1 MTMDDGA
8 GETVEVSFTLA
19 VGALGMNASVQVPA
33 GEVNLT
39 QLLPVL
45 QELTN
50 DIVGGVVE
58 VVKSQG
64 RDVSCRAGCGACC
77 RQMVP
82 LSLFEAEALG
92 EWMGTLA
99 PERQE
104 ELQGRF
110 RVALEQLEER
120 GILAKMGPQLWRT
133 GEDEGEAFG
142 LEYLRARVACPFL
155 ENESCG
161 IHPIRPLICREYLVT
176 SPPEY
181 CGIPVPEKVDR
192 IAMPVKPSNGL
203 FHLGAKVE
211 KYARGWIPLVFLVE
225 WMKNSDRPGKAISG
239 AGPDVLFSFL
249 RELSPNKNK
258 PVGDE
263 LEGA

>member
-1 MTMDDGA
+1 MTMDDGSD
-8 GETVEVSFTLA
+8 ETVQVDFTLA
-19 VGALGMNASVQVPA
+19 AGALGMNASVRVPL
-33 GEVNLT
+33 GEVTLT

-58 VVKSQG
+58 VVKTQG
-64 RDVSCRAGCGACC
+64 LDVSCRAGCGACC

-92 EWMGTLA
+92 EWMSTLP

-104 ELQGRF
+104 ALQERF

-142 LEYLRARVACPFL
+142 LEYMKARVACPFL

-192 IAMPVKPSNGL
+192 IAMPVKVSNGL
-203 FHLGAKVE
+203 FHLGAKIE
-211 KYARGWIPLVFLVE
+211 RHARGWIPLVFLIQ
-225 WMKNSDRPGKAISG
+225 WMKNSERPGKAVSG
-239 AGPDVLFSFL
+239 AGPDVLFALL
-249 RELSPNKNK
+249 RELSPNKNE
-258 PVGDE
+258 VDGDDQPA
-263 LEGA
+263 G

>member
-1 MTMDDGA
+1 MTMDDGSD
-8 GETVEVSFTLA
+8 ETVQVDFTLA
-19 VGALGMNASVQVPA
+19 AGALGMNASVRVPA
-33 GEVNLT
+33 GKVNLT

-50 DIVGGVVE
+50 DIVGGVVA
-58 VVKSQG
+58 VVKTQG
-64 RDVSCRAGCGACC
+64 LDVSCRAGCGACC

-92 EWMGTLA
+92 EWMSTLP

-104 ELQGRF
+104 ELQERF

-142 LEYLRARVACPFL
+142 LEYMKARVACPFL

-192 IAMPVKPSNGL
+192 IAMPVKVSNGL
-203 FHLGAKVE
+203 FHLGAKIE
-211 KYARGWIPLVFLVE
+211 RHARGWIPLVFLIQ
-225 WMKNSDRPGKAISG
+225 WMKNSERPGKAVSG
-239 AGPDVLFSFL
+239 AGPDVLFALL
-249 RELSPNKNK
+249 RELSPNKNN
-258 PVGDE
+258 VDGDDQAA
-263 LEGA
+263 G